1 MIGSGLKKLAREYG
15 MNVDKGVAYGS
26 LGGYCATLS
35 EGAGYKQIVF
45 STRIADPVKLTELQT
60 VLNGHDLQKEFRV
73 TGLTF
78 SPRNIQVVFLDNPG
92 TMKKIGQFLDFFLPL
107 LGTAEATAANICPEC
122 GFEVS
127 GGCWKLIGGAA
138 YYLHQPCADKVCR
151 EIAAGDETRRE
162 TASGNYFTGLIGALL
177 GSAVGAVLW
186 AVVLYFGYVASLVG
200 LAIGWLAE
208 KGYTLLKGKQGK
220 GKIAILI
227 IAIIIGVLLG
237 NFGADVIALVQ
248 TIGGGELPGWG
259 YGDIPLMILLM
270 LLGDSEYLMGSLVN
284 IGMGLLF
291 AALGVWSLLRRAS
304 AEVADT
310 KVVDLK

>member
-1 MIGSGLKKLAREYG
+1 MIGSGLKKLAREHG

-35 EGAGYKQIVF
+35 EGAGFKQIVF
-45 STRIADPVKLTELQT
+45 ATQIADPVKLTELQT
-60 VLNGHDLQKEFRV
+60 VLNGHNLQKEFRV

-78 SPRNIQVVFLDNPG
+78 APKTIQVVFLDNPG
-92 TMKKIGQFLDFFLPL
+92 TMKKMGEFLEFFLPL
-107 LGTAEATAANICPEC
+107 LAAAEAAGANICPEC

-127 GGCWKLIGGAA
+127 GGRWKLIDGVA

-151 EIAAGDETRRE
+151 EIVAGDESRRE
-162 TASGNYFTGLIGALL
+162 EAAGSYATGFLGALL
-177 GSAVGAVLW
+177 GAVVGAVLW

-200 LAIGWLAE
+200 LVIGWLAE
-208 KGYTLLKGKQGK
+208 KGYNLLKGKQGK

-237 NFGADVIALVQ
+237 NFGAIAIGLVQ
-248 TIGGGELPGWG
+248 EINAGYVDGLS
-259 YGDIPLMILLM
+259 YGDIPLLILLV
-270 LLGDSEYLMGSLVN
+270 LVEDAEILSAVLSN

-291 AALGVWSLLRRAS
+291 AGLGVWGLLRRAN
-304 AEVADT
+304 AEVSDT
-310 KVVDLK
+310 KIADLK